1 MGDMGYGIA
10 YDRIDSAKMHMM
22 YYSISPLL
30 AQCIL
35 FIEALIVFTVKERG
49 EAVLAG
55 AVQVSDLQY
64 PVSIP
69 RSLSYGSYG

>member
-1 MGDMGYGIA
+1 MGDMGHRIA
-10 YDRIDSAKMHMM
+10 DDRIDSAKMHMM
-22 YYSISPLL
+22 YYSIAPLL
-30 AQCIL
+30 AHSFL
-35 FIEALIVFTVKERG
+35 FIKALIIFTVQQRG

-69 RSLSYGSYG
+69 RSLSYGSLG